1 MNRYKEIRA
10 FLAVAKEGSLVSAAK
25 KEKITSTMI
34 GRHIDGLER
43 RLGVKLL
50 HRSTRHLSLTEQ
62 GLLFLKHCE
71 ELITEIDVGE
81 AEIFPDISQIGGRF
95 TVLAPPHF
103 GRYHVAPHARTFAE
117 THPNLQLSF
126 NLSNDYVD
134 PVSAE
139 YDICIRIGNV
149 IDPRFVTTKLLTN
162 KRVVCA
168 TPAYLRRHGVPR
180 TLEDL
185 ARHNCLGVNLRA
197 GMHREWL
204 FQEAGKP
211 ISVKVDGTVDCNDAD
226 ALIRWARDGFGLA
239 WRSTWEVGTE
249 IAGGELIT
257 VLDDFALPSFDI
269 TAVYPRDRPLRAA
282 RLFIETLKGAYGQPG
297 YWDAPMS
304 AVSPSRIKL
313 PLNGSG
319 RSAS

>member
-10 FLAVAKEGSLVSAAK
+10 FLAVAKEGSLVAASVR
-25 KEKITSTMI
+25 EGITSTMI

-62 GLLFLKHCE
+62 GQLFLKHCQ

-81 AEIFPDISQIGGRF
+81 AEIFPDISQVGGRF
-95 TVLAPPHF
+95 TVLTPPYF
-103 GRYHVAPHARTFAE
+103 GRFHVAAHAKAFAE
-117 THPNLQLSF
+117 AHPNLQLSF
-126 NLSNDYVD
+126 NLSNDYFD

-139 YDICIRIGNV
+139 YDLCIRIGNV

-162 KRVVCA
+162 KRIVCA
-168 TPAYLRRHGVPR
+168 TPAYLAKYGVPK

-197 GMHREWL
+197 GTHREWQ

-211 ISVKVDGTVDCNDAD
+211 VSVKVEGTIDCNDAD
-226 ALIRWARDGFGLA
+226 ALIRWARDGLGLA
-239 WRSTWEVGTE
+239 WRSTWEVGAE
-249 IAGGELIT
+249 IAAGELIT
-257 VLDDFALPSFDI
+257 VLDDYALSSFDI
-269 TAVYPRDRPLRAA
+269 TAVYPRDRPLKASK
-282 RLFIETLKGAYGQPG
+282 LFIEALKKAYARPG
-297 YWDAPMS
+297 YWDSPIRV
-304 AVSPSRIKL
+304 VS
-313 PLNGSG
+313 
-319 RSAS
+319 